1 MDEIDLF
8 IIKKL
13 LENSRL
19 TYRELAD
26 LTDMSVSAMH
36 KRIKKLE
43 ETEIINAYI
52 ARPSLIALK
61 YLWVA
66 IFGTSNAKSM
76 DVVRKEL
83 GQHESISM
91 VCITGGKFLYIKAYL
106 RNISE
111 LQEYSSHVSKVAQI
125 SEPTVG
131 IINVPYTTTPE
142 PLTSI
147 DYKILKTLNRD
158 ARKPIIDIADE
169 VGVSAKTVRKRLDRM
184 NDNNLATFTIQ
195 WTPAYDNSYFTL
207 FYLFLNEGT
216 DLNSTLQHLNKKF
229 SQNIAYCLTF
239 SNIPHLILLS
249 TLTKTSK
256 GTYRIQEELHT
267 EGFKDIIPQIFLS
280 VKWYD
285 CWVDELLRTKFI
297 K

>member
-19 TYRELAD
+19 TFRELAD
-26 LTDMSVSAMH
+26 MTDMSVSGIH
-36 KRIKKLE
+36 KRIGKLE
-43 ETEIINAYI
+43 DGGIINAYI
-52 ARPSLIALK
+52 TRPSIIALK

-76 DVVRKEL
+76 DIVSKEL
-83 GQHESISM
+83 GQHESIRM
-91 VCITGGKFLYIKAYL
+91 VSIAGSKLLYIKAYL

-111 LQEYSSHVSKVAQI
+111 LQEYTSHVSRVAHI
-125 SEPTVG
+125 SEPTIG
-131 IINVPYTTTPE
+131 IVNVPYITTPE

-158 ARKPIIDIADE
+158 ARKPISDIADD
-169 VGVSAKTVRKRLDRM
+169 VGISAKTVRKRLNRM
-184 NDNNLATFTIQ
+184 IEHKLVTFTIQ
-195 WTPAYDNSYFTL
+195 WSPMYENSYFTL

-216 DLNSTLQHLNKKF
+216 NLNSITQHLNTKYSK
-229 SQNIAYCLTF
+229 NIAYCLTF
-239 SNIPHLILLS
+239 SNIPHLILLC

-256 GTYRIQEELHT
+256 DTQRIQEELQT
-267 EGFKDIIPQIFLS
+267 EGFKDIIPHIFFS

-285 CWVDELLRTKFI
+285 CWIDQLLRTK
-297 K
+297 

>member
-1 MDEIDLF
+1 MDEIDL
-8 IIKKL
+8 IIVREL
-13 LENSRL
+13 LQNSRL

-26 LTDMSVSAMH
+26 MTDMSVSAIH
-36 KRIKKLE
+36 KRIRNLE
-43 ETEIINAYI
+43 DDGIINAYI

-111 LQEYSSHVSKVAQI
+111 LQEYSSYVSKVAQI
-125 SEPTVG
+125 SEPTIG
-131 IINVPYTTTPE
+131 IISVPYITTPE

-158 ARKPIIDIADE
+158 ARKSITDIADD
-169 VGVSAKTVRKRLDRM
+169 VGISAKTVRKRLNRM
-184 NDNNLATFTIQ
+184 IDNNLATFTIQ
-195 WTPAYDNSYFTL
+195 WTPAYENSYFTL

-216 DLNSTLQHLNKKF
+216 DLNSTIQHLNKKF

-256 GTYRIQEELHT
+256 DTHRIQEELQT

-280 VKWYD
+280 VKWYN
-285 CWVDELLRTKFI
+285 CWVDQLLRAK
-297 K
+297 

>member
-8 IIKKL
+8 IIRKL
-13 LENSRL
+13 LENSRS

-26 LTDMSVSAMH
+26 IIDMSVSAMH
-36 KRIKKLE
+36 KRIRNLE
-43 ETEIINAYI
+43 EDGIINVYI

-76 DVVRKEL
+76 DIVSQEL
-83 GQHESISM
+83 GQHECVRMVSIA
-91 VCITGGKFLYIKAYL
+91 GGKYLYISGYL

-111 LQEYSSHVSKVAQI
+111 LQEYSSYVSKVAHL
-125 SEPTVG
+125 SEPTIG
-131 IINVPYTTTPE
+131 IINVPYITTPE

-158 ARKPIIDIADE
+158 ARKPITDIADD
-169 VGVSAKTVRKRLDRM
+169 VGLSAKTVRKRLNYM
-184 NDNNLATFTIQ
+184 VEQKLVSFTIE
-195 WTPAYDNSYFTL
+195 WSPMYENTYFTG

-216 DLNSTLQHLNKKF
+216 NLNSTIQHLNKKF

-239 SNIPHLILLS
+239 SNIPHLILLC
-249 TLTKTSK
+249 TLTRTSK
-256 GTYRIQEELHT
+256 NSQIIQEELLT
-267 EGFKDIIPQIFLS
+267 EGFKDIIPHIFIS
-280 VKWYD
+280 IKWYD
-285 CWVDELLRTKFI
+285 CWVDQLLRTK
-297 K
+297 